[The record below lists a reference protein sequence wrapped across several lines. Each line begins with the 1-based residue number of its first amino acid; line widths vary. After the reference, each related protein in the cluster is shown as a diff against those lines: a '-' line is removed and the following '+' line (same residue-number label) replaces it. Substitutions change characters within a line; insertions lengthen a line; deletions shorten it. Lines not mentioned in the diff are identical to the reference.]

1 MSVPFYNL
9 LYNLEVDPGA
19 EEPLY
24 LQVAGRIA
32 EVIRGGRLQPGAPM
46 PGTRT
51 LAKALG
57 IGRNAAIAAYG
68 ELHDQGW
75 IVTEVGFGTR
85 VVLALPDFSQAPAKP
100 ATGRIST
107 CGFELATPWPGALG
121 RQDSVRMDLMDPQ
134 PDPRLFPEEELARAL
149 RRAVALCFGRGRRPK
164 DPAGPLEVRAALG
177 EFLAERRTLPA
188 DPEGL
193 MLTAGSQDALSLAVR
208 HLFPPGSPIAVEDP
222 GNPRAW
228 AALHLAGAQPVPV
241 PVDADGILPEAL
253 EDVCIAQRPRALY
266 LTPNLQWPTG
276 AILSPERRTAVLEL
290 AGRYRMAVLEDDHGA
305 ELYYEERDWRPLAA
319 EDRRGVVL
327 HIGTLERLVG
337 PAFALGYVAGP
348 KEALAA
354 LVRARAEEGGAEL
367 DLPAWALRDML
378 LDGVLLRHVR
388 KARTGYRARRDQA
401 LEGLGA
407 VPGLRTEVP
416 ASGLSLWVE
425 GEDLETW
432 RKGAEAVGIAL
443 RPASHWV
450 LSPDGPQ
457 GLLFPFARLDEA
469 ELKDTLELLRRVRK

>member
-9 LYNLEVDPGA
+9 LFNLQLDPGA

-24 LQVAGRIA
+24 LQVAGRVA

-57 IGRNAAIAAYG
+57 ISRNAAIAAYG

-85 VVLALPDFSQAPAKP
+85 VATTLPEFGRLPKAG
-100 ATGRIST
+100 TGKVST
-107 CGFELATPWPGALG
+107 CGFELDTPWTVGLPKREPVRVDL
-121 RQDSVRMDLMDPQ
+121 QDAE
-134 PDPRLFPEEELARAL
+134 PDVRLFPEEDLARAL
-149 RRAVALCFGRGRRPK
+149 RRGVALCFGRGRRPR
-164 DPAGPLEVRAALG
+164 DPAGPREVREALAA
-177 EFLAERRTLPA
+177 FLAERRALPKDA
-188 DPEGL
+188 DGL
-193 MLTAGSQDALSLAVR
+193 VLTAGAQDGLSLAVR
-208 HLFPPGSPIAVEDP
+208 HLFPTGSAVAVEDP

-241 PVDADGILPEAL
+241 PVDADGIRPEAL
-253 EDVCIAQRPRALY
+253 EDACIAERPRALY

-276 AILSPERRTAVLEL
+276 ARLSPERRAAVLEL

-327 HIGTLERLVG
+327 HLGSFERLVG

-348 KEALAA
+348 REALAA
-354 LVRARAEEGGAEL
+354 LLRARAEEGGGDL
-367 DLPAWALRDML
+367 DLMAWALRDLL
-378 LDGVLLRHVR
+378 LDGLLLRQVR
-388 KARTGYRARRDQA
+388 KARTAYRARRDLA
-401 LEGLGA
+401 LEALA
-407 VPGLRTEVP
+407 AIPGLRPRIP
-416 ASGLSLWVE
+416 ASGLALWIE
-425 GEDLETW
+425 GEDLEPW
-432 RKGAEAVGIAL
+432 RRGAESVGIAL
-443 RPASHWV
+443 RPASHW
-450 LSPDGPQ
+450 LLGPDGPS
-457 GLLFPFARLDEA
+457 GLLFPFAKLEEP